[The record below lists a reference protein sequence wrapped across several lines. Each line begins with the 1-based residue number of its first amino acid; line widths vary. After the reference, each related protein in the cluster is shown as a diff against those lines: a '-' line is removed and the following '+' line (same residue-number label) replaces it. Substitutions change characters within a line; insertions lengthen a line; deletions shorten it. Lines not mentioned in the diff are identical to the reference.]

1 MSLQIETEMEKD
13 MFVVGITGGIGSG
26 KTTVADFFRKLD
38 ILVLDADEI
47 SREITEPDGK
57 ALPLARELLGD
68 AYFNT
73 SGALNRKKVASA
85 VFADR
90 GLLDEYSRLIHKIV
104 FEEVAMRLE
113 KERKQGT
120 KVVVIDVPI
129 PVKKG
134 FLDVCDQVIAVSS
147 DDHLRL
153 DRLVARGMDP
163 VDASRRMAMQ
173 LSVEEYENLATNV
186 IENKGDLETLEKEVH
201 KYIQA
206 EFGKRGIRV

>member
-1 MSLQIETEMEKD
+1 

-26 KTTVADFFRKLD
+26 KTSVADIFRNLD
-38 ILVLDADEI
+38 VLVLSADEI

-57 ALPLARELLGD
+57 ALPVARELLGD
-68 AYFNT
+68 AYFSA
-73 SGALNRKKVASA
+73 SGALNRKKVANA

-104 FEEVAMRLE
+104 FDEIATRLE

-120 KVVVIDVPI
+120 KVVVLDVPI

-134 FLDVCDQVIAVSS
+134 FLDACDQVVVVSCEES
-147 DDHLRL
+147 LRL
-153 DRLVARGMDP
+153 ERLLARGMDMM
-163 VDASRRMAMQ
+163 DAKRRMAMQ
-173 LSVEEYENLATNV
+173 LSREEYEELASVV
-186 IENKGDLETLEKEVH
+186 IVNDGDLEFLEKEVE
-201 KYIQA
+201 KYIKA